1 MAENEQAKSKKEIL
15 LERMKGKYPE
25 SNFDDDESL
34 YGQVVDDF
42 VESDNA
48 LNDYRG
54 REEQLADLFM
64 SDPRSAKFL
73 TDWRAGGDPAIALV
87 RQFGTEI
94 KEAIDDPERLEEI
107 AEANKEFVER
117 VAKEKELEETYQ
129 KNLAASLE
137 GLEKYQQTHGLSD
150 EDIDSAMEFLVG
162 VISDGI
168 MGKFSEASIDMA
180 FKAINHD
187 ADVET
192 ASTEGEIRG
201 KNSKAEIKLRQNTK
215 GDGTAVLGGR
225 NGTAGA
231 PPKDMGVLNRYDGG
245 AKDIWERGNMT
256 RRKA

>member
-1 MAENEQAKSKKEIL
+1 MSDNEQPKSKKELL
-15 LERMKGKYPE
+15 LERMRGKYPD
-25 SNFDDDESL
+25 SNFDDEEAL
-34 YGQVVDDF
+34 YGRIVDDF
-42 VESDNA
+42 VESDNT
-48 LNDYRG
+48 LNEYKG
-54 REEQLADLFM
+54 RESQLADMFM

-73 TDWRAGGDPAIALV
+73 SDWRAGGDPAIALV

-94 KEAIDDPERLEEI
+94 KDAIDDPERIEEI

-137 GLEKYQQTHGLSD
+137 VLAGYQKSRGLSD
-150 EDIDSAMEFLVG
+150 EEIDNAMEFLVS

-168 MGKFSEASIDMA
+168 MGKFSEQSIDMA

-201 KNSKAEIKLRQNTK
+201 KNSKAEIKLRQNNK

-225 NGTAGA
+225 NGGAGA
-231 PPKDMGVLNRYDGG
+231 PEKDLGALNRYSGG
-245 AKDIWERGNMT
+245 VKNIWELGGMKRNK
-256 RRKA
+256 R